1 MIRFNFLYWFTLL
14 FCLTSVSAYAQGGAG
29 KVTHPGEMLDYKALL
44 PSSEGAYAEIQP
56 LFGQVTLQA
65 CQAGEVRLKPVTLV
79 VPEDALPDPHT
90 VFIQYYPGVAPN
102 DMLPEDVMN
111 LTHQGGHVR
120 MTPSDIYHEGQLLLS
135 IKVEAD
141 QLPAWGDAHDIVG
154 LQFSAQTGWSQVNLY
169 QWDAKAQVA
178 TFLTDPFAEFIAG
191 IIQTPELSPTAA
203 IVSTEIK
210 DYKTP
215 PPHEG
220 ISMIEPPSPNNMGS
234 ASLSY
239 PIEIPPGRAGM
250 QPNLSI
256 NYNSDGGN
264 GWMGMGWDLS
274 VPSISIDTRWGVPL
288 YDPELETETYTFQ
301 GQMLYPVAHRGER
314 VDREA
319 NRVFH
324 PRVEGAFAEVIRHG
338 GHPSEYWWEVVNKNG
353 ERHYYGGHP
362 NSGLVENGVLKD
374 NEGNICTWFL
384 VEQRDTNG
392 NFMSYSY
399 QRQNDNGP
407 TGSMSSGH
415 NVYIDVIRYTGHDGY
430 EGKYKVTFI
439 RDQQLGEGRRVDAY
453 QDGSMGFKKVV
464 ASLLRR
470 IEVRLDDNIIRTYDL
485 TYVEGLFGKTLL
497 DSFRQLDAN
506 GNLFYSY
513 RFQYFDDVNTENTS
527 QFFAPPREATIPSDN
542 LKGKLTSE
550 ALGYPNETSALG
562 GNRASNYSIGI
573 AVTVGGP
580 GSALLKKNTGG
591 GHYSFSQ
598 TEGYGINTLLD
609 LNGDSRPDKVF
620 VEDGKLFIRFNLRQD
635 NGAVVFGEKV
645 ELLGSGDINQIS
657 ASRTESHS
665 YGGEANLK
673 AGSFTAYVSK
683 STTKTKTTTPIY
695 FQDFNADG
703 LLDIAYNRRVF
714 FNRLNAEGVPTF
726 WTFSSGTPNPIEA
739 GEDISEE
746 LAFQQDEDEGGEPTF
761 EEENPLH
768 DAVRVWVVPYEQD
781 DADIIIRGTVRLLQ
795 DTSTEAQGYLE
806 KDGVRV
812 SIEYEGEGEPIWGNV
827 EIAADDDSVY
837 QFEKKITS
845 FAKGDMVFFRTHSQ
859 YDGAY
864 DQTVWDIDIQYVD
877 EETDALLVQLDAN
890 DKNFYQ
896 FNSRSDFHLVAPQE
910 MGVPMNGEVRIIGD
924 YTIAPLTDTLHL
936 LIEKREDIDLMD
948 GVDSVE
954 VIQQYT
960 ILPGESATDSFSI
973 DVNVETGDRL
983 AFCALT
989 NSNVDWQKVDWNP
1002 VIEYNNIEDEI
1013 GNIISF
1019 RDSAGV
1025 SMFRQCA
1032 AVDMRMFNNIIEDK
1046 PYFIILPD
1054 SVDVEGSISFGI
1066 PNTVDPPPVP
1076 YTGDG
1081 QLYISAKGSNMH
1093 YGSTCIGPFEF
1104 PLQNNAYV
1112 FEFEIPFDLRS
1123 SDTLFLDVHFSEE
1136 GMYDHFRNNYASIV
1150 NINNDLIKSSIE
1162 PNRHFNIFTPT
1173 ARNLAPLGTF
1183 YRNWG
1188 QFSYNG
1194 EEESGEN
1201 VIDATVVRD
1210 ALADYRE
1217 NEVQDF
1223 DNDNP
1228 DELQNALDPTQK
1240 PVGIMYANKDSLVWQ
1255 GYDNLLFVNDS
1266 LSSSSRL
1273 GEDNRIFRV
1282 EAGSTVGGLSAP
1294 VKVSR
1299 VKSSAK
1305 SGGISFSFPLGNAD
1319 SLQTSASV
1327 VDSKTESWQHVDLID
1342 VNKDQ
1347 YPDII
1352 ANGKT
1357 QLTLHTGARS
1367 SRIIDHGAS
1376 TNYAR
1381 GDKTGFT
1388 AGGSLQQAT
1397 TSNTGTRSSGV
1408 NFSSN
1413 SMKVSQTLALSQQ
1426 ASIGFSGFVDRNKDE
1441 TDSSWQDVDGDGLP
1455 DIINKEGTVRL
1466 NYGYY
1471 FGSPENWHNI
1481 QIRKGESV
1489 TDAASASLT
1498 GLFSTNKVNGSW
1510 TLGVSVSR
1518 SRNHS
1523 TYGLQDVTGD
1533 GFADILTVDDV
1544 GNLFVQINMGQQY
1557 TEPILWKEGFLL
1569 DEGVSVNE
1577 SINGAFNICIN
1588 FFFVRICLNPK
1599 GYIGRGVSSP
1609 RTRIADINGDG
1620 FPDLLSSDKDD
1631 NLVYHLSKIG
1641 RSNKLNTVYG
1651 PLGDTM
1657 VLDYQLLPSTF
1668 EQGNGRWALSSL
1680 TINDG
1685 YTHDGANTQKTTFEY
1700 KDGYKDRRE
1709 REFYGFSKVISH
1721 SHDTENE
1728 DAVYRTTIQ
1737 HYANDTYYRKGLLL
1751 ADTLMDAAGAL
1762 YTTTEYEYELRAPLA
1777 SSVQTLPNGFSA
1789 DDSLAYPAQ
1798 RRMSRAYYEGQAE
1811 AGLIHTTRYDYDLK
1825 GNTILY
1831 TDEGSGAP
1839 EEEVQAVIQYH
1850 SLDSLGI
1857 YSIPRDM
1864 QVIDYEGT
1872 VLRHRACEVYPENG
1886 NIKTIRQ
1893 YYTSAEAAVFD
1904 YEYDDYGN
1912 ITKVTR
1918 PENINGER
1926 MTYEFTYDDEV
1937 NTYVV
1942 ATNDAYGYSSSAT
1955 YDYRFG
1961 VPLTTTD
1968 LNDNQMVFAYDTKG
1982 RLTHLT
1988 GPYELAS
1995 GAPYTIKMEYFPE
2008 AEPAY
2013 SICRHYNEDTNSDIL
2028 TVTFVDGLGRPV
2040 QVKKSGLLYQSS
2052 AQADQAVMNVSGK
2065 IIYDAFG
2072 REVATYYPV
2081 SEAVG
2086 DTTAINTQEDTEA
2099 APTEVTYDVLDRKL
2113 KTTLPDATET
2123 VMHYEISDPPGGGS
2137 KAFATFTEDA
2147 LGNTTEVY
2155 TDVRGRQLSTVAYGP
2170 DGPIT
2175 TSFTYNAIAEVL
2187 TVSDVAGN
2195 TTKFTYD
2202 MLGRQTSIDHPVN
2215 GLTELFY
2222 DPLGNITRKLT
2233 ANLRDFFGEDS
2244 GILYDYDYE
2253 RPIRITYPLNYQ
2265 NKVEYVYG
2273 SATDSTFN
2281 RRGKVV
2287 LQRDASGAQEFFY
2300 GPMGEITKTI
2310 RTVVLN
2316 PTEIRTYV
2324 SEARYDSWNRIQQLF
2339 YPDGEVVDYAYNA
2352 AGKLT
2357 RLSGERLGESYA
2369 YVNRISYDKFE
2380 KRRYIQFGNN
2390 TEQEYQYD
2398 PDRQWL
2404 DKMKARTDDRDFMD
2418 VDYAYDAVANILS
2431 VTNTQEP
2438 EEGQI
2443 GGAYTH
2449 NYTYDELYRI
2459 YSAEGSWVRGN
2470 RQEAYTLDM
2479 EFDNTHNILSKNQV
2493 RTRNG
2498 QPVFNEANYM
2508 QTYQYEAGRPFVPS
2522 KVGRFQYDH
2531 DLNGNLLSVTDTTS
2545 LNLKEYEWDEENRLT
2560 AVIDNG
2566 YVSHYTYDATGERVI
2581 KSHGPVT
2588 GQAFN
2593 GSDNGFID
2601 HRSNYTAYINPE
2613 FVARQGSYTKH
2624 YFIEGQ
2630 RICSKIGQGQ
2640 FNNNSAEF
2648 GQGTLTAGSIDYV
2661 TWLSQVRANELD
2673 YYGDS
2678 LTVSHPTMPF
2688 RYVVPDSTGEAYPDL
2703 LPDAIVVTTPQSS
2716 IYVLPAQ
2723 PDLSGNSQAGAPAWG
2738 TQNTLSADS
2747 ISAGYGMTDTIGL
2760 PREVLQ
2766 YFYHSDHVGST
2777 AYITDRN
2784 GNVSQ
2789 YAVYTAFGE
2798 LFVEDQLLDVDD
2810 SQPYLFNG
2818 KELDR
2823 ETGLYYYGARYY
2835 EPISS
2840 MWMSVD
2846 PLANKYPGW
2855 SPYCYTMLNPVGMV
2869 DPDGRASKRKMTV
2882 AEEVANHRSKVLGYQ
2897 QELGLS
2903 ALSIVNDFATGH
2915 SDAWTSGNTSKA
2927 QRNLYGEKYMADT
2940 QSDIYQVG
2948 KAIGGVTN
2956 ALSGAVGKVLGY
2968 ASDAVSMFD
2977 DVVNDKSEQAL
2988 ATFMGTL
2995 MSSITDVSLD
3005 HGKVD
3010 IEQPVR
3016 DLISWVI
3023 GESFTGLTD
3032 PNSYKPKENT
3042 KND

>member
-1 MIRFNFLYWFTLL
+1 MIRFNFLYWLTLL

-29 KVTHPGEMLDYKALL
+29 NVKHPDEMLDYKALL

-79 VPEDALPDPHT
+79 IPEDALPEPHT
-90 VFIQYYPGVAPN
+90 VFVQYYPGVAPN
-102 DMLPEDVMN
+102 DMLPEDVIN

-234 ASLSY
+234 ANLSY

-288 YDPELETETYTFQ
+288 YDPEMETETYTFQ
-301 GQMLYPVAHRGER
+301 GQMLYPVAHRGDR
-314 VDREA
+314 VNREA

-338 GHPSEYWWEVVNKNG
+338 GHPSEYWWEVIEKNG
-353 ERHYYGGHP
+353 RRRFYGA
-362 NSGLVENGVLKD
+362 SKASQEVLSEATLSSAD
-374 NEGNICTWFL
+374 GNIAKWFL
-384 VEQRDTNG
+384 VEEWDVNG
-392 NFMSYSY
+392 NVIKYTYREGSSV
-399 QRQNDNGP
+399 DNYD
-407 TGSMSSGH
+407 S
-415 NVYIDVIRYTGHDGY
+415 NQLYIDEIIYTGHEEE
-430 EGKYKVTFI
+430 EGTYKVLFETDKEI
-439 RDQQLGEGRRVDAY
+439 SPDIASRVDA
-453 QDGSMGFKKVV
+453 SVNCRLGF
-464 ASLLRR
+464 ASWTAELCKR
-470 IEVRLDDNIIRTYDL
+470 IIVKYESDTIRTYEFNYL
-485 TYVEGLFGKTLL
+485 TSSLAKSLLQNISVYDAENNVFYKNSFSYYDDITDDSELKPFQNFAQARVPDDTLKGGLTVTSLPIFSNELSALGSSFTSNLSYGGSFTVGAPGLPVTKTNTVGGNYSRTKGKGYGRTSLVDINGDNRPDKVL
-497 DSFRQLDAN
+497 HQG
-506 GNLFYSY
+506 GNLFY
-513 RFQYFDDVNTENTS
+513 RPNLGFVNDEIT
-527 QFFAPPREATIPSDN
+527 
-542 LKGKLTSE
+542 
-550 ALGYPNETSALG
+550 
-562 GNRASNYSIGI
+562 
-573 AVTVGGP
+573 
-580 GSALLKKNTGG
+580 
-591 GHYSFSQ
+591 
-598 TEGYGINTLLD
+598 
-609 LNGDSRPDKVF
+609 
-620 VEDGKLFIRFNLRQD
+620 
-635 NGAVVFGEKV
+635 FGEKTLIEGV
-645 ELLGSGDINQIS
+645 NHFSSFTSEGHTRGF
-657 ASRTESHS
+657 
-665 YGGEANLK
+665 EANIKPVGLGK
-673 AGSFTAYVSK
+673 GKNK
-683 STTKTKTTTPIY
+683 STTTTDTY
-695 FQDFNADG
+695 FSDFNNDG
-703 LLDIAYNRRVF
+703 IIDIARKGTVYFGLIDDDGELKYSVWSSSTPNRIDTNSEIDPSLLANPGEDQQTLEQEFPLHDLIQSWQAPKSGTICIKAPITYLPESTEEFDEYLQRDGISARIEYKGNNGILLDAIDSIGGGYSTDTFDFDPILLDIQQYEHIYFRLQSRTDGNFDRV
-714 FNRLNAEGVPTF
+714 L
-726 WTFSSGTPNPIEA
+726 WNP
-739 GEDISEE
+739 
-746 LAFQQDEDEGGEPTF
+746 
-761 EEENPLH
+761 
-768 DAVRVWVVPYEQD
+768 
-781 DADIIIRGTVRLLQ
+781 
-795 DTSTEAQGYLE
+795 
-806 KDGVRV
+806 K
-812 SIEYEGEGEPIWGNV
+812 IEYIENNCDTPLSP
-827 EIAADDDSVY
+827 DLDSNNRDINSY
-837 QFEKKITS
+837 E
-845 FAKGDMVFFRTHSQ
+845 AK
-859 YDGAY
+859 
-864 DQTVWDIDIQYVD
+864 
-877 EETDALLVQLDAN
+877 E
-890 DKNFYQ
+890 
-896 FNSRSDFHLVAPQE
+896 DFHLFSPQSLV
-910 MGVPMNGEVRIIGD
+910 MPIDGVISIESSFSKPVTSDNIVVEVIKTDTLMNSDTLLFELISWDTDSDGL
-924 YTIAPLTDTLHL
+924 PLLTDTV
-936 LIEKREDIDLMD
+936 R
-948 GVDSVE
+948 
-954 VIQQYT
+954 
-960 ILPGESATDSFSI
+960 ATD
-973 DVNVETGDRL
+973 EL
-983 AFCALT
+983 
-989 NSNVDWQKVDWNP
+989 
-1002 VIEYNNIEDEI
+1002 
-1013 GNIISF
+1013 SF
-1019 RDSAGV
+1019 RI
-1025 SMFRQCA
+1025 RCHT
-1032 AVDMRMFNNIIEDK
+1032 NIDWSGIKWK
-1046 PYFIILPD
+1046 PVVTYTYSD
-1054 SVDVEGSISFGI
+1054 SVDVYDQNDNPRLQIAPAVEADIYGSTYRMNSFEMPETGVIELHYTPFNTGFSFIHYVEDAPPSLITLSLKGQNKLYGKSSGYIESSENGFFDYWTGSLEPLPPLQILDTIPEGEELFVEIHVENGDIASYAANLLSGPVSVHINGEFHSDTLPGLYSKQSSQAAGFGPKYRGWGRFVYNGNEERQDSLIIEEELYLDEDDYDEDELDNIEDIDNNDDLDEYENAGYDPVNKIMVYMLSDPANNRWIGADDLTYLQCDTISSSRFGEDNVLPPRANNETSSTYPAPVKKTRNTGDSYSVSGGLSGFSSGLSLSEGRSDNIMEVMDFNGDGYLDIVKGGKIQYTSYTGGLEQELKNFPTSTSHYSKSSSISASNSASPTISTSSNDLGGGGLFVINIGRQGAATAKAAQQKAKTSASLSGSIS
-1066 PNTVDPPPVP
+1066 
-1076 YTGDG
+1076 
-1081 QLYISAKGSNMH
+1081 SGS
-1093 YGSTCIGPFEF
+1093 
-1104 PLQNNAYV
+1104 
-1112 FEFEIPFDLRS
+1112 
-1123 SDTLFLDVHFSEE
+1123 
-1136 GMYDHFRNNYASIV
+1136 
-1150 NINNDLIKSSIE
+1150 
-1162 PNRHFNIFTPT
+1162 
-1173 ARNLAPLGTF
+1173 
-1183 YRNWG
+1183 
-1188 QFSYNG
+1188 
-1194 EEESGEN
+1194 
-1201 VIDATVVRD
+1201 
-1210 ALADYRE
+1210 
-1217 NEVQDF
+1217 
-1223 DNDNP
+1223 
-1228 DELQNALDPTQK
+1228 
-1240 PVGIMYANKDSLVWQ
+1240 
-1255 GYDNLLFVNDS
+1255 
-1266 LSSSSRL
+1266 
-1273 GEDNRIFRV
+1273 
-1282 EAGSTVGGLSAP
+1282 
-1294 VKVSR
+1294 
-1299 VKSSAK
+1299 
-1305 SGGISFSFPLGNAD
+1305 
-1319 SLQTSASV
+1319 
-1327 VDSKTESWQHVDLID
+1327 
-1342 VNKDQ
+1342 
-1347 YPDII
+1347 
-1352 ANGKT
+1352 
-1357 QLTLHTGARS
+1357 
-1367 SRIIDHGAS
+1367 
-1376 TNYAR
+1376 
-1381 GDKTGFT
+1381 
-1388 AGGSLQQAT
+1388 
-1397 TSNTGTRSSGV
+1397 
-1408 NFSSN
+1408 
-1413 SMKVSQTLALSQQ
+1413 
-1426 ASIGFSGFVDRNKDE
+1426 DE
-1441 TDSSWQDVDGDGLP
+1441 TERTCMDINGDGLP
-1455 DIINKEGTVRL
+1455 DIINKDGRVNL
-1466 NYGYY
+1466 NIGYD
-1471 FGSPENWHNI
+1471 FLSAREWGFSGIRNGGNI
-1481 QIRKGESV
+1481 GYNGGLGISIANNSI
-1489 TDAASASLT
+1489 AAGISLNS
-1498 GLFSTNKVNGSW
+1498 STNSAH
-1510 TLGVSVSR
+1510 LSF
-1518 SRNHS
+1518 
-1523 TYGLQDVTGD
+1523 QDVTGD
-1533 GFADILTVDDV
+1533 G
-1544 GNLFVQINMGQQY
+1544 
-1557 TEPILWKEGFLL
+1557 LL
-1569 DEGVSVNE
+1569 DRLSYDPESGLINLSQGTGTSFLQPVPWLEGEQIDEGNSVGE
-1577 SINGAFNICIN
+1577 SANASFTVRIN
-1588 FFFVRICLNPK
+1588 FLFFSIAINPSVSK
-1599 GYIGRGVSSP
+1599 GIGFSRQQTQFG
-1609 RTRIADINGDG
+1609 DINNDG
-1620 FPDLLSSDKDD
+1620 FPDFLKSTADD
-1631 NLVYHLSKIG
+1631 NLTYALSTIG
-1641 RSNKLNTVYG
+1641 RTNKLKTISG
-1651 PLGDTM
+1651 PLGSEMT
-1657 VLDYQLLPSTF
+1657 LDYEVIPSSY
-1668 EQGNGRWALSSL
+1668 ENPNPQWVLS
-1680 TINDG
+1680 TVETNDG

-1709 REFYGFSKVISH
+1709 REFYGFSKVVSH

-1850 SLDSLGI
+1850 SLDSLGV

-2052 AQADQAVMNVSGK
+2052 TQADQAVMNVSGK

-2187 TVSDVAGN
+2187 TVTDVAGN
-2195 TTKFTYD
+2195 TTTFTYD

-2369 YVNRISYDKFE
+2369 YVDRISYDKFE

-2404 DKMKARTDDRDFMD
+2404 DKMNARTEDRDFMD

-2431 VTNTQEP
+2431 VTNIQEP
-2438 EEGQI
+2438 AEGQI

-2688 RYVVPDSTGEAYPDL
+2688 RYVVPDSTGESYPDL
-2703 LPDAIVVTTPQSS
+2703 LPNAIVVTTPQSS

-2723 PDLSGNSQAGAPAWG
+2723 PDLSGNSQAGAPVWG
-2738 TQNTLSADS
+2738 TQDSLSADS
-2747 ISAGYGMTDTIGL
+2747 IRAGYGMTDTIGL

-2855 SPYCYTMLNPVGMV
+2855 SPYCYTMLNPVRLV
-2869 DPDGRASKRKMTV
+2869 DPDGKEVITLAAIFLGGMAIEGTLQTIDLLSGRKSIEDHSSLKSIGKMVIAGTLDLASLGASKFGKAAAIASNLAGGVIMDFANSNTYNT
-2882 AEEVANHRSKVLGYQ
+2882 EEVNTKIVGRVASNISSEAKNI
-2897 QELGLS
+2897 GLKMGS
-2903 ALSIVNDFATGH
+2903 PRRAAPVIDV
-2915 SDAWTSGNTSKA
+2915 
-2927 QRNLYGEKYMADT
+2927 
-2940 QSDIYQVG
+2940 I
-2948 KAIGGVTN
+2948 TN
-2956 ALSGAVGKVLGY
+2956 AM
-2968 ASDAVSMFD
+2968 DE
-2977 DVVNDKSEQAL
+2977 VVPYII
-2988 ATFMGTL
+2988 GTGTGTTPKRNPQMKNL
-2995 MSSITDVSLD
+2995 RPPPLR
-3005 HGKVD
+3005 
-3010 IEQPVR
+3010 QPHPVFGQTEGSR
-3016 DLISWVI
+3016 
-3023 GESFTGLTD
+3023 GEGG
-3032 PNSYKPKENT
+3032 NVQN
-3042 KND
+3042 